1 MAAAGS
7 PSRLRWTPCGLTVIV
22 VDASV
27 LAPAL
32 VDDGAAGARAR
43 ERLVGERLAAPELID
58 LELTSVFR
66 NLTRAKKLTVRRAVD
81 ALDDLGD
88 LPLERAGHRH
98 LIRRCWELREN
109 LTPYDAAY
117 VALAE
122 LLSVPLITAD
132 GRLASA
138 PQLRCDV
145 EVLAT

>member
-1 MAAAGS
+1 
-7 PSRLRWTPCGLTVIV
+7 VIV

-32 VDDGAAGARAR
+32 VDEGASGTQAR
-43 ERLVGERLAAPELID
+43 ERLIGEKLAAPELID
-58 LELTSVFR
+58 LELTSVLR
-66 NLTRAKKLTVRRAVD
+66 SLTRAKKLTVRRAVD

-109 LTPYDAAY
+109 LTAYDAAY

-132 GRLASA
+132 ARLATA
-138 PQLRCDV
+138 PRMWCTV
-145 EVLAT
+145 EVLTL

>member
-1 MAAAGS
+1 M
-7 PSRLRWTPCGLTVIV
+7 IV

-32 VDDGAAGARAR
+32 VDEGGAGARAR
-43 ERLVGERLAAPELID
+43 ERLTGERLAAPELID
-58 LELTSVFR
+58 LELTSVLR
-66 NLTRAKKLTVRRAVD
+66 NLTRAKKLTVRRAQD

-109 LTPYDAAY
+109 LTAYDATY

-122 LLSVPLITAD
+122 LLSVSLITAD
-132 GRLASA
+132 LRLAKA
-138 PQLRCDV
+138 PRSRC
-145 EVLAT
+145 EIELMTL

>member
-1 MAAAGS
+1 M
-7 PSRLRWTPCGLTVIV
+7 IV

-43 ERLVGERLAAPELID
+43 ERLIGERLAAPELID
-58 LELTSVFR
+58 LELTSVLR
-66 NLTRAKKLTVRRAVD
+66 NLTRAKKMTVRRALD

-109 LTPYDAAY
+109 LTTYDAAY

-122 LLSVPLITAD
+122 LLSVPLVTAD
-132 GRLASA
+132 ARLATA
-138 PQLRCDV
+138 PRMRCDV
-145 EVLAT
+145 EVLTT

>member
-1 MAAAGS
+1 
-7 PSRLRWTPCGLTVIV
+7 VIV

-32 VDDGAAGARAR
+32 VDEGAAGTQAR
-43 ERLVGERLAAPELID
+43 ERLIGERLAAPELID

-81 ALDDLGD
+81 ALDDLDD

-98 LIRRCWELREN
+98 LVRRCWELREN
-109 LTPYDAAY
+109 LTAYDAAY

-132 GRLASA
+132 ARLATA
-138 PQLRCDV
+138 PRMWCTV
-145 EVLAT
+145 EVLTL